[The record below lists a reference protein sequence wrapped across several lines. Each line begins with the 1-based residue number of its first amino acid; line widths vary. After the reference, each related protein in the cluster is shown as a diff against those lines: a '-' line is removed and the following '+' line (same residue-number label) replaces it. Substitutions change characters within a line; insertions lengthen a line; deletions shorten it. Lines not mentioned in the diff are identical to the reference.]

1 MHIKRRSGRIAQELP
16 IVLLGTE
23 TTGKVFAEQTKTVVL
38 SRHGAGVV
46 SRYRFEPDGVLTLRL
61 SGSEKE
67 AEVRLVGQ
75 IGGEPGRYVYGVAFV
90 DPDPQFW
97 PIEFPPPDP
106 YDPPNRTT
114 TLECIICQSRQEI
127 EQGDIEE
134 DVYCVSGSIL
144 LHCEYCGTSTY
155 WRKSQAKAV
164 AGSEAVPA
172 KPSNFSSAP
181 PDASS
186 SRTEAHEALDSSRAS
201 SANPNF
207 LPPPAASPTARPPSP
222 VLSMA
227 SPSLVAIHEPTL
239 TELNSQGSESAGSSY
254 SGTSVLTEFASM
266 ADLSD
271 TPPAATATA
280 VLQPAMQA
288 VAAQIANPAPTQ
300 EAAESRSVDA
310 NGRPVNRRRHMR
322 IRVNF
327 NACIRLEKYPD
338 EIVEC
343 ENISKGGIC
352 FHSLQ
357 KYELGTMI
365 EVASPFS
372 PGETALFVKGQI
384 RRVEALSGGQVFR
397 YGVEYVK
404 SPASA

>member
-1 MHIKRRSGRIAQELP
+1 
-16 IVLLGTE
+16 
-23 TTGKVFAEQTKTVVL
+23 
-38 SRHGAGVV
+38 
-46 SRYRFEPDGVLTLRL
+46 
-61 SGSEKE
+61 
-67 AEVRLVGQ
+67 
-75 IGGEPGRYVYGVAFV
+75 
-90 DPDPQFW
+90 
-97 PIEFPPPDP
+97 
-106 YDPPNRTT
+106 
-114 TLECIICQSRQEI
+114 
-127 EQGDIEE
+127 
-134 DVYCVSGSIL
+134 
-144 LHCEYCGTSTY
+144 
-155 WRKSQAKAV
+155 
-164 AGSEAVPA
+164 
-172 KPSNFSSAP
+172 
-181 PDASS
+181 
-186 SRTEAHEALDSSRAS
+186 
-201 SANPNF
+201 
-207 LPPPAASPTARPPSP
+207 
-222 VLSMA
+222 
-227 SPSLVAIHEPTL
+227 
-239 TELNSQGSESAGSSY
+239 
-254 SGTSVLTEFASM
+254 M